1 MSWSCNKYLTYVFT
15 KFLRIINIL
24 SLYPS
29 VLVERVFM
37 RIVMAETDEKLEN
50 ALKTF
55 LAPVL
60 LKLASTNEAV
70 KNKVGLVIIINVI
83 DWVSQIFQIQ

>member
-1 MSWSCNKYLTYVFT
+1 
-15 KFLRIINIL
+15 
-24 SLYPS
+24 
-29 VLVERVFM
+29 M

-83 DWVSQIFQIQ
+83 DWVSQIRQIQ